1 MSSNKVII
9 FSAPS
14 GAGKTTVVKYLL
26 QNLTSQLS
34 FSISACSRAPRQNE
48 VNGKDYHFLSV
59 EDFKKG
65 IENKLFLEWEEVY
78 PNLFYGTLLEEV
90 ERIWSNGK
98 AIIFDVDV
106 KGGITLKQHFGEKA
120 LSVFVAPPSLGVLE
134 ERLRNRGTESEEDLQ
149 KRIGKAAQEMTHK
162 SDFDKVLVNE
172 NLEPACQQALEM
184 AQDFLAD

>member
-9 FSAPS
+9 FSGPS
-14 GAGKTTVVKYLL
+14 GAGKTTVVKHLL
-26 QNLTSQLS
+26 QNMNSKLS

-48 VNGKDYHFLSV
+48 INGKDYHFLSV

-65 IENKLFLEWEEVY
+65 IESKLFLEWEEVY

-106 KGGITLKQHFGEKA
+106 KGGISLKQHFGEKA
-120 LSVFVAPPSLGVLE
+120 LSVFVAPPYLRVLK
-134 ERLRNRGTESEEDLQ
+134 ERLCNRGTESKGDLK
-149 KRIGKAAQEMTHK
+149 KRISKAAQEMTHK
-162 SDFDKVLVNE
+162 SEFDKVLVNE
-172 NLEPACQQALEM
+172 NLEQACQQALEI

>member
-1 MSSNKVII
+1 MSSKKVII

-106 KGGITLKQHFGEKA
+106 KGGISLKQHFGEKA
-120 LSVFVAPPSLGVLE
+120 LSVFVSPPSLGVLE

-172 NLEPACQQALEM
+172 NLERTCQHDLELV
-184 AQDFLAD
+184 QDFLAD

>member
-14 GAGKTTVVKYLL
+14 GAGKTTVIKHLL
-26 QNLTSQLS
+26 QNMDSQLS
-34 FSISACSRAPRQNE
+34 FSTSACSRAPRQNE

-65 IENKLFLEWEEVY
+65 IENELFLEWEEVY

-106 KGGITLKQHFGEKA
+106 KGGISLKHHFGEKA
-120 LSVFVAPPSLGVLE
+120 LSVFIAPPSLDVLK
-134 ERLRNRGTESEEDLQ
+134 ERLCKRGTESEEDLQ
-149 KRIGKAAQEMTHK
+149 KRIGKAAQEMTYK

-172 NLEPACQQALEM
+172 NLEQVCQQALEVV
-184 AQDFLAD
+184 QDFLAS